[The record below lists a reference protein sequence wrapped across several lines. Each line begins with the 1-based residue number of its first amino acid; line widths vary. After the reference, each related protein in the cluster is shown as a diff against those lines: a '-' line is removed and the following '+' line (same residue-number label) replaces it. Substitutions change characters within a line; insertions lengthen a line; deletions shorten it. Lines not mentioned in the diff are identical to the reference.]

1 MYGGL
6 ECEILH
12 AFKIIIDSFLFL
24 QGRTGKNELD
34 CLLIL
39 TVETRGVLM
48 ILFLAF
54 FSSDSDS
61 FGFPCRNRFVRMAPE
76 QTACRFL
83 LGNKSASQIPLDI
96 DVSVVYSIAEP
107 ESFGLGSSVQ
117 KSFFAA
123 ADRVLDADEAGFSI
137 AAFLLRISAGRGK
150 PYRIRQRL
158 FSPADHRK
166 EPGNER
172 K

>member
-1 MYGGL
+1 M
-6 ECEILH
+6 
-12 AFKIIIDSFLFL
+12 D
-24 QGRTGKNELD
+24 
-34 CLLIL
+34 
-39 TVETRGVLM
+39 
-48 ILFLAF
+48 
-54 FSSDSDS
+54 
-61 FGFPCRNRFVRMAPE
+61 PE

-96 DVSVVYSIAEP
+96 GVSVVYSIAEP

-123 ADRVLDADEAGFSI
+123 AGRVLDADEAGFSI
-137 AAFLLRISAGRGK
+137 AALLLRISAGCGK